1 MSVKSIKNEDI
12 FLVKLDN
19 DTEKDDLINAV
30 SDINNSDTE
39 VVPEVNVDDV
49 TELVDDEPIENG
61 TQTPDEEINTDD
73 IIECDDEPLIEDVED
88 IGDIEGGEEGY
99 MDTNDMDN
107 GELPTDLVSMDGIVE
122 VDSDPLETLPVIDN
136 DGPLFQ
142 LAMQA
147 MVDYHNIAVLHHNI
161 VGGAWYGNHTQLD
174 DYYGYVGDMVDDLIE
189 QNIELGGREP
199 SIAEAVSA
207 YGCINVV
214 RRNKIETFNICK
226 GIFNNFVTMI
236 EECKDG
242 LPSDVISKL
251 EEYQNYFRKEADYK
265 INLLLKGE

>member
-1 MSVKSIKNEDI
+1 MSVKSLKNEDI

-19 DTEKDDLINAV
+19 DKEKDKLVNAV
-30 SDINNSDTE
+30 SDINNGDNIEVDTSE
-39 VVPEVNVDDV
+39 ITDTTN
-49 TELVDDEPIENG
+49 N
-61 TQTPDEEINTDD
+61 TQTSNDTDD
-73 IIECDDEPLIEDVED
+73 IENIDVRDIMEIDDEPLIEDIED
-88 IGDIEGGEEGY
+88 IDGGVEGY
-99 MDTNDMDN
+99 IENDIND

-122 VDSDPLETLPVIDN
+122 VESDPLESLPVIDN
-136 DGPLFQ
+136 DGPLFT

-161 VGGAWYGNHTQLD
+161 IGGAWYGSHAQLD
-174 DYYGYVGDMVDDLIE
+174 EYYGYVGDMVDDLIE

-207 YGCINVV
+207 CGCINVT
-214 RRNKIETFNICK
+214 RRDKIESFNMCK
-226 GIFNNFVTMI
+226 SIFNNFVTMI

>member
-30 SDINNSDTE
+30 SDINNNDTE
-39 VVPEVNVDDV
+39 VVPDVDVADV

-61 TQTPDEEINTDD
+61 EQTPDEVIDTDD
-73 IIECDDEPLIEDVED
+73 IIECDDEPLIEDIED
-88 IGDIEGGEEGY
+88 IGDIEGGMEGY
-99 MDTNDMDN
+99 MDNDIDD

-122 VDSDPLETLPVIDN
+122 VDSDPLESLPVIDN

-161 VGGAWYGNHTQLD
+161 IGGAWYGNHTQLD
-174 DYYGYVGDMVDDLIE
+174 EYYGYVADFIDDLIE

-207 YGCINVV
+207 YGCINVT
-214 RRNKIETFNICK
+214 RRNKIDTFNICK

-265 INLLLKGE
+265 MNLLLKGE